1 MDLRY
6 QAILIPCSRHS
17 SKSVTF
23 PPPTDININ
32 MMPFV
37 MADSFEE
44 CQLPDFLEPYWPFIE
59 QCSSREAVKD
69 YTMFH
74 KTSDKGKICYL
85 TVQESFVESG
95 QSQRRPGLH
104 VDCPGYVKIK
114 NEEVLRKNVAEA
126 DKTER
131 EKAEGAEDEEDES
144 EGEDS
149 DKKKNGE

>member
-1 MDLRY
+1 
-6 QAILIPCSRHS
+6 
-17 SKSVTF
+17 
-23 PPPTDININ
+23 
-32 MMPFV
+32 MPFV

-44 CQLPDFLEPYWPFIE
+44 CQLPDYLEPYWSFIE

-114 NEEVLRKNVAEA
+114 NEEVLRKSDAEA
-126 DKTER
+126 EKTVTET
-131 EKAEGAEDEEDES
+131 AQGAESEGDES
-144 EGEDS
+144 EGEDT
-149 DKKKNGE
+149 DKKKNGEYIWHRWSKWSIC